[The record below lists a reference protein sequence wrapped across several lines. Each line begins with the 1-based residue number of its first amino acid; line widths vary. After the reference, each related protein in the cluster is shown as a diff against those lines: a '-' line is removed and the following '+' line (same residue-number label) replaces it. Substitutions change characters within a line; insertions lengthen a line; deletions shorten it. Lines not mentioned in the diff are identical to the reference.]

1 MVTLTSPY
9 LRASPL
15 SHHCPASL
23 EDFLGVGMGSLQPT
37 GVISPMALVV
47 RFARLVQGLSNPTSA
62 CSAEPSSG

>member
-1 MVTLTSPY
+1 MVVTLTSPY

-37 GVISPMALVV
+37 GVIRPI
-47 RFARLVQGLSNPTSA
+47 ARLIQGLSNPTSA
-62 CSAEPSSG
+62 YLAEPSSG